1 MLLFG
6 VAVLAIIC
14 ASVVETSSWW
24 VKGCCPPGAI
34 GLFVSRSNI
43 YLYFGRFFT
52 LGFNVLLAFSIE
64 RGASES
70 DVAWT
75 LGLGFLASAGVH
87 LILLRGGRPTQ
98 WLLSMLNRALFLP
111 NWQNVHPL
119 PQAPRPSD
127 LTTRPL
133 LWGTLAATLAFSLG
147 ASLPLLLAV
156 AIPEYRMSLS
166 YIGQVVNAMG
176 TLALLFLVDQK
187 LFKALDGGTLVT
199 VLPFYGAGRAIAF
212 AIAGILCCALEALR
226 AF

>member
-1 MLLFG
+1 MLLFSI
-6 VAVLAIIC
+6 AVIAIVC

-64 RGASES
+64 QGASER

-75 LGLGFLASAGVH
+75 LGIGFMASAVVH
-87 LILLRGGRPTQ
+87 VILLRGGRPTQ
-98 WLLSMLNRALFLP
+98 WLLGGLNRALLLP
-111 NWQNVHPL
+111 NWQKIHPL
-119 PQAPRPSD
+119 PDHLLASRPSG
-127 LTTRPL
+127 PL
-133 LWGTLAATLAFSLG
+133 LWGTMGATLAFSLG

-166 YIGQVVNAMG
+166 YLGQVVNAMG
-176 TLALLFLVDQK
+176 TLALLFLVDQA
-187 LFKALDGGTLVT
+187 LFKALDNGSLVT
-199 VLPFYGAGRAIAF
+199 ALPSYGTGRAIAF
-212 AIAGILCCALEALR
+212 GMAGILCCAVELVKAI
-226 AF
+226 

>member
-6 VAVLAIIC
+6 IAVLAIVC
-14 ASVVETSSWW
+14 ATVVETSSWW

-64 RGASES
+64 RDASES
-70 DVAWT
+70 DIAWT
-75 LGLGFLASAGVH
+75 LGFGFLASAAVH
-87 LILLRGGRPTQ
+87 LVLLRGGRATQ
-98 WLLSMLNRALFLP
+98 WMLSGLNRALFLP

-119 PQAPRPSD
+119 PAMLLPSEVSSK
-127 LTTRPL
+127 PL
-133 LWGTLAATLAFSLG
+133 LWGTMAATLAFSLG

-166 YIGQVVNAMG
+166 YIGQIVNAMG
-176 TLALLFLVDQK
+176 TLALLFLVDQS
-187 LFKALDGGTLVT
+187 LFKALDKGSLVA
-199 VLPFYGAGRAIAF
+199 VLPYYGAGRSIAF
-212 AIAGILCCALEALR
+212 AIAGICCCALEVLR
-226 AF
+226 TA